1 MDWQTS
7 LLFIVVVLNA
17 IFSLIFIRGTG
28 DRIRVIFSLFV
39 LSASAWSLGIGLF
52 LINTNDSSALY
63 LANFYYTAAAFI
75 PLLFLYFSLI
85 FLHDKRRIGHYYLW
99 LSIPLVIL
107 IISFFINPHTII
119 TSITNDGL
127 TKNVSINLLPYSI
140 YGSFFIGYV
149 VSAFFALYQSLRHT
163 SNKEGQL
170 QLRFVIYGTIVPYA
184 LGMLFNLILP
194 WVGNYRYVWLGP
206 VFSLLMVASV
216 GYAIAKHHLFNL
228 KIITTEVLVAA
239 LWISLLI
246 RTILSTESIDLI
258 INILL
263 LLAFGV
269 LGLLLIKSVIKE
281 VAIRE
286 KVETLAKE
294 LGVAN
299 ERLTV
304 LDRQKSEFLSIASH
318 QLRSPL
324 TAIKGYSSM
333 MLEGSFGK
341 LESKLKEAVE
351 RIFLSSERLV
361 IIIEDFLNISRIE
374 QGRMNYDFISVD
386 LSELVD
392 SAIKELEPNVKK
404 AGLEIKFEIASKG
417 PFYITADYGKIRQ
430 VLINI
435 IDNAIKYT
443 PRGMITLRLE
453 RDEETRKVLLT
464 VTDTGIGISK
474 ESLPGLFQKFS
485 RAPGAAAVSITGTGL
500 GLYVVKELM
509 KAHKGNVW
517 VDSPGTGKGSTF
529 YLEFMGE

>member
-1 MDWQTS
+1 MSDWQTTS
-7 LLFIVVVLNA
+7 LFIVSGLNA
-17 IFSLIFIRGTG
+17 LFSLILIREGKS
-28 DRIRVIFSLFV
+28 RVNIIFSLFV
-39 LSASAWSLGIGLF
+39 LAASAWALGIGLF
-52 LINTNDSSALY
+52 RTINDINYSLY
-63 LANFYYTAAAFI
+63 IANFYYVAAALI
-75 PLLFLYFSLI
+75 PLLFLYFSLV
-85 FLHDKRRIGHYYLW
+85 FLNDKKRIGILYLW
-99 LSIPLVIL
+99 LGLPMIALLAGLVINRNL
-107 IISFFINPHTII
+107 ILLS
-119 TSITNDGL
+119 
-127 TKNVSINLLPYSI
+127 VSSLSGVKTATINLIPYSI
-140 YGSFFIGYV
+140 YGILFVLYVITSFFV
-149 VSAFFALYQSLRHT
+149 LFRSLSHAQEREQ
-163 SNKEGQL
+163 KIQI
-170 QLRFVIYGTIVPYA
+170 RFVIYGTIIPYI
-184 LGMLFNLILP
+184 LGMVFNLILP
-194 WVGNYRYVWLGP
+194 WIGNYQHIWLGP
-206 VFSLLMVASV
+206 IFSIMMVAAV
-216 GYAIAKHHLFNL
+216 GYAVANHHLFNL
-228 KIITTEVLVAA
+228 KIIATEVTVVV
-239 LWISLLI
+239 LWIFLLVRTLVSSGVTDQIINGSTFIALVILGVLLI
-246 RTILSTESIDLI
+246 R
-258 INILL
+258 
-263 LLAFGV
+263 
-269 LGLLLIKSVIKE
+269 SVIKE
-281 VAIRE
+281 VETRE
-286 KVETLAKE
+286 RMEALAKE
-294 LGVAN
+294 LASAN

-374 QGRMNYDFISVD
+374 QGRMNYDFTSVD

-529 YLEFMGE
+529 YL